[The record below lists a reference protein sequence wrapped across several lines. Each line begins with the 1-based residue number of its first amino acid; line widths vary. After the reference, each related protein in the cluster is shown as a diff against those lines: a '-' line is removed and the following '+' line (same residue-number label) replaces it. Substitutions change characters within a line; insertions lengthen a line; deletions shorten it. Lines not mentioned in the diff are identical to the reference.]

1 MTKMKVNI
9 DDLA

>member
-1 MTKMKVNI
+1 MKVNI